1 MVIGVSFSSP
11 TRLPPPEG
19 VRSGIPRLGGG
30 GLQSWRGA
38 HYRIKSSAIA
48 VVVTSA
54 SCFSYTLPL
63 GAPLSVG
70 GRTLRERRGAVLRL
84 EGEEGAVGWGEA
96 APLPGFSDESLT
108 DAVDALRER
117 AGSLPGTSVP
127 RRIRALPPPGTTG
140 DPPSVRFA
148 LDSALLELRAATE
161 DADVPSLLG
170 AEHTTIALNALVGRA
185 ADDLTATGERLRRDG
200 YRAVKLKVGKAAPER
215 DATRVR
221 ALRRGLGAR
230 TALRLD
236 ANRAWSFEEALS
248 FAEALPGSADVEYVE
263 EPLADPGRLVTFTD
277 RTGLPVALDE
287 STRERDPSTIPEALL
302 LGGVV
307 LKPTLLGGLRRAHR
321 WARWADRRGASVVLS
336 GAYESGVGTRLLGA
350 LAAAWSEA
358 PVGLSTYTRLAD
370 DLLRPRLA
378 LEGPTFEVTP
388 AYRSRVESSLLRPI
402 DRP

>member
-1 MVIGVSFSSP
+1 MKSP
-11 TRLPPPEG
+11 L
-19 VRSGIPRLGGG
+19 
-30 GLQSWRGA
+30 
-38 HYRIKSSAIA
+38 IA

-54 SCFSYTLPL
+54 SCFTYTLPL

-84 EGEEGAVGWGEA
+84 EGAEGAVGWGEA

-127 RRIRALPPPGTTG
+127 RRIRALPSPGTTG

-148 LDSALLELRAATE
+148 LDSALLELRAAAE
-161 DADVPSLLG
+161 DAAVPSLLG
-170 AEHTTIALNALVGRA
+170 AEGTTVALNALVGRA
-185 ADDLTATGERLRRDG
+185 ADDLTATGERLRREG

-215 DATRVR
+215 DAARVR

-248 FAEALPGSADVEYVE
+248 FAEALPGAADVEYVE
-263 EPLADPGRLVTFTD
+263 EPLADPERLGAFTD

-287 STRERDPSTIPEALL
+287 STRERDPSTIPGALL

-321 WARWADRRGASVVLS
+321 WARWADRQGASVVLS

-378 LEGPTFEVTP
+378 LEGPTFEVAP